1 MHCCREQA
9 SAAPS
14 TSLER
19 MITSARCILSCRDAW
34 WCGNRGVAIDA
45 WEVMASAPTG
55 EYSHSARSDQRQRA
69 GGLRSTA
76 PRPSCGLATS
86 SEFRICSETFTKSGI
101 NPSEAGSCMYSR
113 RESSQTRRSDTHPNH
128 RNGESYEAL
137 PQCRCI
143 DPFREPA
150 QAPSAERA
158 VFTAVA
164 ERTITVNDNTKWVNV
179 NHYEVVRF
187 ASNGQE
193 FTWYFDGL
201 AQPRPFDLAQIAPAG
216 FVNHNVTV
224 YVAPTERDF
233 PG

>member
-1 MHCCREQA
+1 MENHMKLLVPIIA
-9 SAAPS
+9 ALALSAA
-14 TSLER
+14 SL
-19 MITSARCILSCRDAW
+19 SA
-34 WCGNRGVAIDA
+34 G
-45 WEVMASAPTG
+45 ASLKPTDIFG
-55 EYSHSARSDQRQRA
+55 
-69 GGLRSTA
+69 
-76 PRPSCGLATS
+76 
-86 SEFRICSETFTKSGI
+86 
-101 NPSEAGSCMYSR
+101 
-113 RESSQTRRSDTHPNH
+113 
-128 RNGESYEAL
+128 
-137 PQCRCI
+137 
-143 DPFREPA
+143 EPA

-216 FVNHNVTV
+216 FVSHSVTV